1 LFQWEMTTARIATQH
16 VCWAFVSEV
25 PAELR

>member
-1 LFQWEMTTARIATQH
+1 MTTARIATQH
-16 VCWAFVSEV
+16 GCWAFVSEV